1 MSNVQC
7 RDYVPWR
14 PRRVPLSHCVSIGP
28 PPPCPIVPCPPSAC
42 FAYLRPSERRA
53 NETGAHA
60 ETACWGPRYPPPTYL
75 KIARITKNSPKS
87 PRAGLPMEA
96 RRERETHTHAQIA
109 QLASHVQRGHCRK
122 LFTCDYKG
130 FMVSPA
136 WVCCLRCMSC
146 SEMGHPAVSPH
157 SCVAA
162 WKGTLHRQVSAWITF
177 GHLHSRSNANRVSA
191 AIPT

>member
-1 MSNVQC
+1 MA
-7 RDYVPWR
+7 PAA
-14 PRRVPLSHCVSIGP
+14 
-28 PPPCPIVPCPPSAC
+28 CPIVPCPPSAC

-60 ETACWGPRYPPPTYL
+60 EAACWGPRYPPPTYL

-146 SEMGHPAVSPH
+146 SEMGHPAVPPH